1 MCRTANKETPEKKS
15 YLPWPALPLSTW
27 PFPPPPLARCK
38 KKKKELTAKTGK
50 RKKNK
55 EKNFSSDSYSLR
67 GD

>member
-1 MCRTANKETPEKKS
+1 MAFSSPSAR
-15 YLPWPALPLSTW
+15 AL
-27 PFPPPPLARCK
+27 K